1 MAVYTTIIVI
11 LSIIFLGLSV
21 VIVKEKTALVIQRF
35 GKYQR
40 IATSGLSFK
49 VPIIDTNAGIL
60 NMRIQQLDVAI
71 ETKTMDNVFVNM
83 RVSVQYHV
91 IKSKKHEAFY
101 LLDDPE
107 SQISAYIFDDV
118 RAEVP
123 KMELDDLFAKKDD
136 IANAVRSNLDNAM
149 NEYGFQIVKALITD
163 IDPDKN
169 VKESMNRIN
178 AAKRDKEAALEE
190 AEAEK
195 ITIVK
200 KAEADAESK
209 RLQGE
214 GIAQQRLEIV
224 KGFKESVEDFHNSL
238 QDISSSEVMQFVL
251 MTQYFDTLNNIGSNS
266 KNSSILIPNSPG
278 AMKDF
283 QEQIIQGTFIGNRF
297 NEHIENAEENKKD

>member
-1 MAVYTTIIVI
+1 
-11 LSIIFLGLSV
+11 
-21 VIVKEKTALVIQRF
+21 
-35 GKYQR
+35 
-40 IATSGLSFK
+40 
-49 VPIIDTNAGIL
+49 
-60 NMRIQQLDVAI
+60 
-71 ETKTMDNVFVNM
+71 
-83 RVSVQYHV
+83 
-91 IKSKKHEAFY
+91 
-101 LLDDPE
+101 
-107 SQISAYIFDDV
+107 
-118 RAEVP
+118 
-123 KMELDDLFAKKDD
+123 
-136 IANAVRSNLDNAM
+136 M

>member
-1 MAVYTTIIVI
+1 
-11 LSIIFLGLSV
+11 
-21 VIVKEKTALVIQRF
+21 
-35 GKYQR
+35 
-40 IATSGLSFK
+40 
-49 VPIIDTNAGIL
+49 
-60 NMRIQQLDVAI
+60 
-71 ETKTMDNVFVNM
+71 
-83 RVSVQYHV
+83 
-91 IKSKKHEAFY
+91 
-101 LLDDPE
+101 
-107 SQISAYIFDDV
+107 
-118 RAEVP
+118 
-123 KMELDDLFAKKDD
+123 
-136 IANAVRSNLDNAM
+136 
-149 NEYGFQIVKALITD
+149 
-163 IDPDKN
+163 
-169 VKESMNRIN
+169 MNRIN

>member
-1 MAVYTTIIVI
+1 
-11 LSIIFLGLSV
+11 
-21 VIVKEKTALVIQRF
+21 
-35 GKYQR
+35 
-40 IATSGLSFK
+40 
-49 VPIIDTNAGIL
+49 
-60 NMRIQQLDVAI
+60 MRIQQLDVAI

-91 IKSKKHEAFY
+91 IKNKKHEAFY